1 MKKKTRAHLLLL
13 LTAFIWGVAFVAQDV
28 AMDSMQPFTF
38 NSARLL
44 IAGLAL
50 IPCIHWLDRRESAK
64 QQKQL
69 GGAKSPLSENRNLRK
84 ERQTLWLGGFCC
96 GFFLFLGSSLQQLGI
111 EQSTAGKAGF
121 LTALYIVIVPLA
133 GIFMGKRV
141 RWTIWIAVALCAAG
155 LFLLCVTESLVI
167 ASGDIYLILCAFCFA
182 GHIFSIDY
190 FSSRTDCVRMSC
202 VQFFVAA
209 AFSLGCMALFEQPT
223 WQSLGN
229 GIVPILYAGILSGA
243 VGYTL
248 QILAQ
253 RDTEPAVASLLMCL
267 ESVFAV
273 LAGWLLL
280 GDLLSFRELCGCV
293 LMLAGIVLAQSPMK
307 KKAAS
312 LEESHERVSEQA
324 ASIKR

>member
-38 NSARLL
+38 NSVRLL

-50 IPCIHWLDRRESAK
+50 MPCIRWLGRRERAK

-69 GGAKSPLSENRNLRK
+69 GGAESPFSGNRNLQQ
-84 ERQTLWLGGFCC
+84 ERQTLLLGGFCC

-121 LTALYIVIVPLA
+121 LTALYIVIVPLV
-133 GIFMGKRV
+133 GIFIGKRV

-155 LFLLCVTESLVI
+155 LFLLCVTQSLVI

-223 WQSLGN
+223 WQSIGN
-229 GIVPILYAGILSGA
+229 GIIPILYAGILSGA

-293 LMLAGIVLAQSPMK
+293 LMLAGIVLAQSPLK
-307 KKAAS
+307 KKTAF
-312 LEESHERVSEQA
+312 LEESHEGISEQEVPV
-324 ASIKR
+324 KR

>member
-50 IPCIHWLDRRESAK
+50 MPCVHWLGRRERARR
-64 QQKQL
+64 QREL
-69 GGAKSPLSENRNLRK
+69 VAVRSPLSKNRNLRE
-84 ERQTLWLGGFCC
+84 ERQMLWLGGFCC

-121 LTALYIVIVPLA
+121 LTALYIVIVPLV

-141 RWTIWIAVALCAAG
+141 RWTIWVAVALCAAG
-155 LFLLCVTESLVI
+155 LFLLCVTLSFEI
-167 ASGDIYLILCAFCFA
+167 ASGDVYLILCAFCFA

-223 WQSLGN
+223 WRSLEK
-229 GIVPILYAGILSGA
+229 GIIPILYAGVLSGA

-248 QILAQ
+248 QIVAQ

-273 LAGWLLL
+273 LAGWILL

-293 LMLAGIVLAQSPMK
+293 LMLAGIVLAQSPMR
-307 KKAAS
+307 KKAAT
-312 LEESHERVSEQA
+312 LEGISEQA
-324 ASIKR
+324 VPVKR